1 MTFQRIDTAL
11 DTALAR
17 AIPLS
22 EARALLALVTGLTR
36 TALIA
41 RNDTVL
47 TPEHSARFAQLLERR
62 ASGEPLAYL
71 TGLREFYGRD
81 FIVSPDVLIPRPET
95 ELLVEFSVAHAAPS
109 AAMLDLGCGSGA
121 IAVSIAAARADLRVC
136 ACDISDAALAVA
148 RANNQRLASG
158 RVDLRLGSWFV
169 PFATHAFDM
178 IASNPPYVAHRD
190 PHLAQGDVRFEPA
203 LALSDHDFDASSTDG
218 LACIRHIIRHA
229 PSHLV
234 AGGWLA
240 LEHGYDQAPAVRALL
255 AQSGF
260 VDIESQCDLAG
271 IERISVG
278 RTPGT

>member
-11 DTALAR
+11 DAALER
-17 AIPLS
+17 AIPLN
-22 EARALLALVTGLTR
+22 EARTLLALVTGLTR

-62 ASGEPLAYL
+62 ACGEPMAYL
-71 TGLREFYGRD
+71 TGQREFFGRD

-95 ELLVEFSVAHAAPS
+95 ELLVEFCLEQATPGASL
-109 AAMLDLGCGSGA
+109 LDLGCGSGA
-121 IAVSIAAARADLRVC
+121 VAVSIAAEYEDVRAF
-136 ACDISDAALAVA
+136 ACDISDAALTVA

-158 RVDLRLGSWFV
+158 RVDLRCGSWFS
-169 PFATHAFDM
+169 PFAGESFDVV
-178 IASNPPYVAHRD
+178 ASNPPYVAHRD

-203 LALSDHDFDASSTDG
+203 LALCDHDFDAGSTDG

-260 VDIESQCDLAG
+260 VEIHTRCDLAG

-278 RTPGT
+278 RSPGT